1 MQENS
6 IQMTLTQL
14 EYLVAVDT
22 HRSFAKAAKHCYVT
36 QPTLSMQI
44 KKVEEE
50 LKVLLFDRSKKPVV
64 TTEMGIQVVNQ
75 ARIILQEAD
84 RIPEII
90 QNQKDEIKG
99 ELHVGIIPTLSPYLL
114 PLFITNFIEK
124 YPEVTLVVEEILTS
138 EILKKL
144 KDDRLDVGI
153 LVTPLH
159 EKAIVE
165 FPMFYEKFF
174 VYMSTKHPLF
184 TKAQINLKELD
195 VSEMWLLQEGHCFRS
210 QTLNICGETKMK
222 NTRLRFE
229 SGSLET
235 LKRIVEKQFGY
246 TFLPELATIDM
257 ESLSMKYVKSF
268 QKPEPMREVSLVTH
282 RSFIKKRLINL
293 LFNEIK
299 AHIPPHL
306 LDKNRGKIINI

>member
-1 MQENS
+1 
-6 IQMTLTQL
+6 MTLTQL

-22 HRSFAKAAKHCYVT
+22 YRSFAKAAQSCFVT

-50 LKVLLFDRSKKPVV
+50 LNVLLFDRSKKPVM
-64 TTEMGIQVVNQ
+64 TTEMGIQVINQ
-75 ARIILQEAD
+75 ARIILQEAE

-114 PLFITNFIEK
+114 PLFITKFIEK
-124 YPEVTLVVEEILTS
+124 YPEVTLVVEEILTD
-138 EILKKL
+138 EIIRKL

-153 LVTPLH
+153 LVTPLN

-174 VYMSTKHPLF
+174 IYMSTKHPLF
-184 TKAQINLKELD
+184 TKEQINLKELD
-195 VSEMWLLQEGHCFRS
+195 ISEMWLLQEGHCFRS
-210 QTLNICGETKMK
+210 QTLNICGEKKME
-222 NTRLRFE
+222 NARLRFE

-246 TFLPELATIDM
+246 TFLPELSTIDM
-257 ESLSMKYVKSF
+257 ESSRKKYLKPF
-268 QKPEPMREVSLVTH
+268 QIPEPMREVSLITH

-293 LFNEIK
+293 LFEEIK

-306 LDKNRGKIINI
+306 LDKNRGRIINI

>member
-1 MQENS
+1 
-6 IQMTLTQL
+6 MTLTQL

-64 TTEMGIQVVNQ
+64 TTEMGIQVINQ
-75 ARIILQEAD
+75 ARIILQEAG
-84 RIPEII
+84 RISEII
-90 QNQKDEIKG
+90 QNQKDEVKG

-114 PLFITNFIEK
+114 PLFITKFIEK
-124 YPEVTLVVEEILTS
+124 YPEVTLVVEEILSS
-138 EILKKL
+138 EIIKKL

-153 LVTPLH
+153 LVTPLN
-159 EKAIVE
+159 EKSIVE

-184 TKAQINLKELD
+184 TKEQINLKELD
-195 VSEMWLLQEGHCFRS
+195 ISEMWLLQEGHCFRS
-210 QTLNICGETKMK
+210 QTLNICGEKKME

-246 TFLPELATIDM
+246 TFLPELATVDM
-257 ESLSMKYVKSF
+257 EAARMKYLKSF
-268 QKPEPMREVSLVTH
+268 QKPEPMREVSLITH

-306 LDKNRGKIINI
+306 LDKDRGRIVNI

>member
-1 MQENS
+1 
-6 IQMTLTQL
+6 MTLTQL

-64 TTEMGIQVVNQ
+64 TTEMGIQVINQ
-75 ARIILQEAD
+75 ARIILQEAG

-114 PLFITNFIEK
+114 PLFITKFIEK
-124 YPEVTLVVEEILTS
+124 YPEVTLVVEEILSS
-138 EILKKL
+138 EIIKKL

-153 LVTPLH
+153 LVTPLN
-159 EKAIVE
+159 EKSIVE

-184 TKAQINLKELD
+184 TKEQINLKELD
-195 VSEMWLLQEGHCFRS
+195 ISEMWLLQEGHCFRS
-210 QTLNICGETKMK
+210 QTLNICGEKKME

-246 TFLPELATIDM
+246 TFLPELATVDM
-257 ESLSMKYVKSF
+257 EAARMKYLKSF
-268 QKPEPMREVSLVTH
+268 QKPEPMREVSLITH

-306 LDKNRGKIINI
+306 LDKDRGRIVNI

>member
-1 MQENS
+1 
-6 IQMTLTQL
+6 MTLIQL

-22 HRSFAKAAKHCYVT
+22 HRSFAKAAQSCFVT

-64 TTEMGIQVVNQ
+64 TTEMGTQVINQ
-75 ARIILQEAD
+75 ARIILQEAG
-84 RIPEII
+84 RIAEII

-114 PLFITNFIEK
+114 PLFITKFIEK
-124 YPEVTLVVEEILTS
+124 YPEVTLVVEEILSS
-138 EILKKL
+138 EIIKKL

-153 LVTPLH
+153 LVTPLN
-159 EKAIVE
+159 EKAIIE

-174 VYMSTKHPLF
+174 IYMSSKHPLF
-184 TKAQINLKELD
+184 AKEQINLKELD

-210 QTLNICGETKMK
+210 QTLNICAEKKME
-222 NTRLRFE
+222 NSRLRFE

-246 TFLPELATIDM
+246 TFLPELATVDM
-257 ESLSMKYVKSF
+257 ESSSTKYLKSF
-268 QKPEPMREVSLVTH
+268 QIPEPMREVSLITH
-282 RSFIKKRLINL
+282 RSFVKKRLINL
-293 LFNEIK
+293 LFDEIK

-306 LDKNRGKIINI
+306 LDKNRGRIINI

>member
-1 MQENS
+1 
-6 IQMTLTQL
+6 MTLTQL

-22 HRSFAKAAKHCYVT
+22 HRSFAKAAKSCFVT

-64 TTEMGIQVVNQ
+64 TTEMGSQVIKQ
-75 ARIILQEAD
+75 ARIILQEAS
-84 RIPEII
+84 RIPEIV

-114 PLFITNFIEK
+114 PLFITKFIEK
-124 YPEVTLVVEEILTS
+124 YPEVTLVVEEILSS
-138 EILKKL
+138 EIIKKL

-165 FPMFYEKFF
+165 FPIFYEKFF
-174 VYMSTKHPLF
+174 IYMSTKHPLF
-184 TKAQINLKELD
+184 TKEQINLKELD

-210 QTLNICGETKMK
+210 QTLNICGEKKME
-222 NTRLRFE
+222 NSRLRFE

-246 TFLPELATIDM
+246 TFLPELATVDM
-257 ESLSMKYVKSF
+257 EASSTKYLKSF
-268 QKPEPMREVSLVTH
+268 QTPEPIREVSLITH

-306 LDKNRGKIINI
+306 LDKKRGRIINV

>member
-1 MQENS
+1 
-6 IQMTLTQL
+6 MTLTQL

-22 HRSFAKAAKHCYVT
+22 HRNFAKAAQHCYVT

-64 TTEMGIQVVNQ
+64 TTEMGIQVINQ
-75 ARIILQEAD
+75 ARIILQEAG

-90 QNQKDEIKG
+90 QNQKDEVKG
-99 ELHVGIIPTLSPYLL
+99 ELHIGIIPTLSPYLL
-114 PLFITNFIEK
+114 PLFITKFIEK
-124 YPEVTLVVEEILTS
+124 YPDVTLVVEEILTTD
-138 EILKKL
+138 IIKKL

-153 LVTPLH
+153 LVTPLN
-159 EKAIVE
+159 EKSIIE

-174 VYMSTKHPLF
+174 IYMSTKHPLF
-184 TKAQINLKELD
+184 IKEQINLNELD
-195 VSEMWLLQEGHCFRS
+195 FSEMWLLQEGHCFRS
-210 QTLNICGETKMK
+210 QALNICEEEQIEG
-222 NTRLRFE
+222 TRLKFE

-246 TFLPELATIDM
+246 TFLPELATFDM
-257 ESLSMKYVKSF
+257 ESERMKNVRSF
-268 QKPEPMREVSLVTH
+268 HKPEPMREVSLITH

-306 LDKNRGKIINI
+306 LDGNRGKIINI

>member
-1 MQENS
+1 
-6 IQMTLTQL
+6 MTLTQL

-22 HRSFAKAAKHCYVT
+22 HRSFAKAAENCFVT

-64 TTEMGIQVVNQ
+64 TTEMGIQIINQ
-75 ARIILQEAD
+75 ARIILQEAN

-90 QNQKDEIKG
+90 QDQKDEIKG

-114 PLFITNFIEK
+114 PLFITKFIEK
-124 YPEVTLVVEEILTS
+124 YPEVTLVVEEILS
-138 EILKKL
+138 GEIIKKL
-144 KDDRLDVGI
+144 KEDRLDVGI
-153 LVTPLH
+153 LVTPLN
-159 EKAIVE
+159 EKSILE

-174 VYMSTKHPLF
+174 IYMSTKHPLF
-184 TKAQINLKELD
+184 SKEQINLKELD

-210 QTLNICGETKMK
+210 QTLNICGEKKME
-222 NTRLRFE
+222 NSRLRFE

-246 TFLPELATIDM
+246 TFLPELATVDM
-257 ESLSMKYVKSF
+257 DTSSKKYLKSF
-268 QKPEPMREVSLVTH
+268 QVPEPMREVSLITH
-282 RSFIKKRLINL
+282 RSFIKKRLIDL
-293 LFNEIK
+293 FFNEIK

-306 LDKNRGKIINI
+306 LDKNRGRIINV

>member
-1 MQENS
+1 
-6 IQMTLTQL
+6 MTLTQL

-22 HRSFAKAAKHCYVT
+22 HRSFARAAKHCYVT

-50 LKVLLFDRSKKPVV
+50 LNVLLFDRSKKPVV
-64 TTEMGIQVVNQ
+64 TTEMGIQVINQ
-75 ARIILQEAD
+75 ARVILQEAG

-114 PLFITNFIEK
+114 PLFITKFIEK
-124 YPEVTLVVEEILTS
+124 YPEVTLVVEEILSS
-138 EILKKL
+138 EIIKKL

-153 LVTPLH
+153 LVTPLN
-159 EKAIVE
+159 EKSIVE

-174 VYMSTKHPLF
+174 IYMSTKHPLF
-184 TKAQINLKELD
+184 TKELINLKELD

-210 QTLNICGETKMK
+210 QTLNICGEKR
-222 NTRLRFE
+222 NENARLIFE

-257 ESLSMKYVKSF
+257 ESSSMKYLKSF
-268 QKPEPMREVSLVTH
+268 QNPEPMREVSLITH

-293 LFNEIK
+293 LFEEIK

-306 LDKNRGKIINI
+306 LEKDRGRIINV

>member
-1 MQENS
+1 
-6 IQMTLTQL
+6 MTLTQL

-22 HRSFAKAAKHCYVT
+22 HRSFAKAAKSCFVT

-50 LKVLLFDRSKKPVV
+50 LKVLVFDRSKKPVV
-64 TTEMGIQVVNQ
+64 TTEMGIQIINQ
-75 ARIILQEAD
+75 ARIVLQEAG
-84 RIPEII
+84 RVQEII
-90 QNQKDEIKG
+90 QNQKDEIRG

-114 PLFITNFIEK
+114 PLFITKFIEK
-124 YPEVTLVVEEILTS
+124 YPEVTLVVEEILSS
-138 EILKKL
+138 EIIKKL

-153 LVTPLH
+153 LVTPLN
-159 EKAIVE
+159 EKSIVE

-174 VYMSTKHPLF
+174 IYMSTKHPLF
-184 TKAQINLKELD
+184 TKQQINLQELD
-195 VSEMWLLQEGHCFRS
+195 FSEMWLLQEGHCFRS
-210 QTLNICGETKMK
+210 QTLNICAEKKME

-246 TFLPELATIDM
+246 TFLPELATVDM
-257 ESLSMKYVKSF
+257 EPSRLKYLKSF
-268 QKPEPMREVSLVTH
+268 PTPEPIREVSLITH

-306 LDKNRGKIINI
+306 LDKNRGRIIKV

>member
-1 MQENS
+1 
-6 IQMTLTQL
+6 MTLTQL

-22 HRSFAKAAKHCYVT
+22 HRSFARAAKHCYVT

-50 LKVLLFDRSKKPVV
+50 LNVLLFDRSKKPVV
-64 TTEMGIQVVNQ
+64 TTEMGIQVINQ
-75 ARIILQEAD
+75 ARVILQEAG

-114 PLFITNFIEK
+114 PLFITKFVEK
-124 YPEVTLVVEEILTS
+124 YPEVTLVVEEILSS
-138 EILKKL
+138 EIIKKL

-153 LVTPLH
+153 LVTPLN
-159 EKAIVE
+159 EKSIVE

-174 VYMSTKHPLF
+174 IYMSTKHPLF
-184 TKAQINLKELD
+184 TKELINLKELD

-210 QTLNICGETKMK
+210 QTLNICGEKR
-222 NTRLRFE
+222 NENARLRFE

-257 ESLSMKYVKSF
+257 ESSSMKYLKSF
-268 QKPEPMREVSLVTH
+268 QNPEPMREVSLITH

-293 LFNEIK
+293 LFEEIK
-299 AHIPPHL
+299 THIPPHL
-306 LDKNRGKIINI
+306 LEKDRGRIINV

>member
-1 MQENS
+1 
-6 IQMTLTQL
+6 MTLTQL

-22 HRSFAKAAKHCYVT
+22 HHSFAKAAKHCYVT

-44 KKVEEE
+44 KKVEDE

-64 TTEMGIQVVNQ
+64 TTEMGIQVINQ
-75 ARIILQEAD
+75 ARIILQEAG

-90 QNQKDEIKG
+90 QNHKDEIKG

-114 PLFITNFIEK
+114 PLFITKFIEK
-124 YPEVTLVVEEILTS
+124 YPEVTLVVEEILSS
-138 EILKKL
+138 EIIKKL

-153 LVTPLH
+153 LVTPLN
-159 EKAIVE
+159 EKSIVE

-184 TKAQINLKELD
+184 TKEQINLKELD
-195 VSEMWLLQEGHCFRS
+195 ISEMWLLQEGHCFRS
-210 QTLNICGETKMK
+210 QTLNICGEKKME

-257 ESLSMKYVKSF
+257 ETPRMKYLKSF
-268 QKPEPMREVSLVTH
+268 QNPEPMREVSLITH
-282 RSFIKKRLINL
+282 RSFVKKRLINL
-293 LFNEIK
+293 LFDEIK

-306 LDKNRGKIINI
+306 LDKDRGRIVNI

>member
-1 MQENS
+1 
-6 IQMTLTQL
+6 MTLTQL

-64 TTEMGIQVVNQ
+64 TTEMGIQVINQ

-90 QNQKDEIKG
+90 QDQKDEIKG
-99 ELHVGIIPTLSPYLL
+99 ELHIGIIPTLSPYLL
-114 PLFITNFIEK
+114 PLFITKFIEK
-124 YPEVTLVVEEILTS
+124 YPEVTLVVEEILTT
-138 EILKKL
+138 EIIQKL

-153 LVTPLH
+153 LVTPLD
-159 EKAIVE
+159 EKSIVE

-174 VYMSTKHPLF
+174 IYMSTKHPLF
-184 TKAQINLKELD
+184 TKEQINLKELD
-195 VSEMWLLQEGHCFRS
+195 ISEMWLLQEGHCFRS
-210 QTLNICGETKMK
+210 QTLNICGEKKME

-257 ESLSMKYVKSF
+257 ESLSTKYVKSF
-268 QKPEPMREVSLVTH
+268 QKPEPMREVSLITH

>member
-1 MQENS
+1 
-6 IQMTLTQL
+6 MTLTQL

-22 HRSFAKAAKHCYVT
+22 HRSFARAAKHCYVT

-50 LKVLLFDRSKKPVV
+50 LNVLLFDRSKKPVV
-64 TTEMGIQVVNQ
+64 TTEMGIQVINQ
-75 ARIILQEAD
+75 ARVILQEAG

-114 PLFITNFIEK
+114 PLFITKFIEK
-124 YPEVTLVVEEILTS
+124 YPEVTLVVEEILSS
-138 EILKKL
+138 EIIKKL

-153 LVTPLH
+153 LVTPLN
-159 EKAIVE
+159 EKSIVE

-174 VYMSTKHPLF
+174 IYMSTKHPLF
-184 TKAQINLKELD
+184 TKELINLKELD

-210 QTLNICGETKMK
+210 QTLNICGEKR
-222 NTRLRFE
+222 NENARLRFE

-257 ESLSMKYVKSF
+257 ESSSMKYLKSF
-268 QKPEPMREVSLVTH
+268 QNPEPMREVSLITH

-293 LFNEIK
+293 LFEEIK

-306 LDKNRGKIINI
+306 LEKDRGRIINV

>member
-1 MQENS
+1 
-6 IQMTLTQL
+6 MTLTQL

-64 TTEMGIQVVNQ
+64 TTEMGIQVINQ
-75 ARIILQEAD
+75 ARIILQEAG

-114 PLFITNFIEK
+114 PLFITKFIEK
-124 YPEVTLVVEEILTS
+124 YPEVTLVVEEILSS
-138 EILKKL
+138 EIIKKL

-153 LVTPLH
+153 LVTPLN
-159 EKAIVE
+159 EKSIVE

-174 VYMSTKHPLF
+174 IYMSTKHPLF
-184 TKAQINLKELD
+184 TKEQIHLKELD

-210 QTLNICGETKMK
+210 QTLNICGEKK
-222 NTRLRFE
+222 NENTRLRFE

-257 ESLSMKYVKSF
+257 EPSRLKFLKSF
-268 QKPEPMREVSLVTH
+268 QDPEPMREVSLITH

-299 AHIPPHL
+299 AHLPPHL
-306 LDKNRGKIINI
+306 LDKDRGRIVNI

>member
-1 MQENS
+1 
-6 IQMTLTQL
+6 MTLTQL

-44 KKVEEE
+44 KKIEEE

-64 TTEMGIQVVNQ
+64 TTEMGIQVINQ
-75 ARIILQEAD
+75 ARIILQEAG

-114 PLFITNFIEK
+114 PLFITKFIEK
-124 YPEVTLVVEEILTS
+124 YPEVTLVVEEILSS
-138 EILKKL
+138 EIIKKL
-144 KDDRLDVGI
+144 KNDQLDVGI
-153 LVTPLH
+153 LVTPLN
-159 EKAIVE
+159 EKSIVE

-174 VYMSTKHPLF
+174 VYLSTKHPLF
-184 TKAQINLKELD
+184 TKEQINLKELD
-195 VSEMWLLQEGHCFRS
+195 AKEMWLLQEGHCFRS
-210 QTLNICGETKMK
+210 QTLNICGEEKME

-257 ESLSMKYVKSF
+257 ESPRMKYLKSF
-268 QKPEPMREVSLVTH
+268 QKPEPMREVSLITH

-293 LFNEIK
+293 LFNEIR

-306 LDKNRGKIINI
+306 LDKDRGRIVNI